1 MPVRGHIGD
10 PLASTGPFL
19 GDGYKSSQ
27 YRPKYRLRLMKPL
40 LVEVDDDLAR
50 RLDQVAPARSRRRS
64 EFIRRAIM
72 AAIWEIE
79 EQATA
84 EAYGRQPDSPDAV
97 FDPTVWDSYVG
108 EDGP

>member
-1 MPVRGHIGD
+1 
-10 PLASTGPFL
+10 
-19 GDGYKSSQ
+19 
-27 YRPKYRLRLMKPL
+27 MKPL

-79 EQATA
+79 ERATA
-84 EAYGRQPDSPDAV
+84 EAYGRQPDSPEMALDPAV
-97 FDPTVWDSYVG
+97 WESTSVEGS
-108 EDGP
+108 